1 MPTFERFTDEARHVV
16 VEAQAEAR
24 ELRHGFIGTEH
35 LLLGICRGPDTDAA
49 TVLREVGIDAER
61 ARARVVA
68 RVPAGSEEPYG
79 QVPFTPRAKKSLE
92 LALRECI
99 SHGNERVMPE
109 HLLLGLL
116 REGEG
121 VASRVVRE
129 LGADPEA
136 LRAEVAQR
144 LPAPGEPAPVSRLQ
158 FKSRGTVSTSHADA
172 AFLHVGFTPEAR
184 RLLMQA
190 GAHALTDG
198 RSEIDVADLHAA
210 LRREPPEAAAG

>member
-1 MPTFERFTDEARHVV
+1 MID
-16 VEAQAEAR
+16 AQAEAR
-24 ELRHGFIGTEH
+24 ELRHDFIGTEH

-49 TVLREVGIDAER
+49 AILREAGVDAELV
-61 ARARVVA
+61 RARVVA
-68 RVPAGSEEPYG
+68 RVPAGSEAAHG
-79 QVPFTPRAKKSLE
+79 QIPFTPRAKKALE

-99 SHGNERVMPE
+99 GHGNERVRPE

-121 VASRVVRE
+121 VAAGVLNE
-129 LGADPEA
+129 LGADLDA
-136 LRAEVAQR
+136 VRAEARER
-144 LPAPGEPAPVSRLQ
+144 LPAPGEAPPAPVSRAQ
-158 FKSRGTVSTSHADA
+158 FRRRGKLPASGAGA
-172 AFLHVGFTPEAR
+172 AFLNVGFTPEAR

-210 LRREPPEAAAG
+210 LRREPPESAAG